1 MPSRALALSLL
12 AVAPA
17 ACGGP
22 GAPVRARVTAGR
34 GDGIRYV
41 VPAGWHIARHSL
53 TPHLVDPREVL
64 TAGTGPLPSGGACAQ
79 NPGAALAAMG
89 PRDVLVTVRERYR
102 PVAGVTPRPRRFT
115 LPPAVRSE
123 AQECAGRGASFATR
137 LVSFRTAGRD
147 FDVIVAVGRKASRAR
162 LRQALAILN
171 SLRVR
176 PRRGREAEVAPFT
189 CAQLAEISAHA
200 HARAASVRACPAA
213 PSPPSCSSPSCRPPR
228 PPARGHVSYE

>member
-1 MPSRALALSLL
+1 MPSRALAVSLL

-17 ACGGP
+17 ACGGH

-34 GDGIRYV
+34 GDGIRYAI
-41 VPAGWHIARHSL
+41 PAGWHAARHSL

-89 PRDVLVTVRERYR
+89 PTDALVTVRERHR
-102 PVAGVTPRPRRFT
+102 PVAGVPPRPRRFT

-123 AQECAGRGASFATR
+123 AQDCAGRGASFATH
-137 LVSFRTAGRD
+137 LLSFRTAGRD
-147 FDVIVAVGRKASRAR
+147 FDAIVALGRAAPRAR
-162 LRQALAILN
+162 IREALSVLD

-176 PRRGREAEVAPFT
+176 GRET
-189 CAQLAEISAHA
+189 AHRGG
-200 HARAASVRACPAA
+200 ARHS
-213 PSPPSCSSPSCRPPR
+213 
-228 PPARGHVSYE
+228 